1 LCLTG
6 VLIFFH
12 YTHGMDGG
20 LTRPNGKV
28 ISIIWI

>member
-1 LCLTG
+1 MTG
-6 VLIFFH
+6 VLDFY

-20 LTRPNGKV
+20 LTRPNGKI